1 MSVNRVLFISNL
13 SGNISFSEVSLEILK
28 LLKQNINPQKTD
40 FYIFSIGSIRKFM
53 KYDVPKELD
62 IPQEKVF
69 VINEIKNLNN
79 NPFNL
84 EYYKNC
90 IDGYNTIGEI
100 VKAIQ
105 PNIIFIF
112 NDNMAVNKMT
122 TAIEKIRPKY
132 NGKIITYI
140 PIDLGNFDENTI
152 NTNCDMIFVP
162 TDFTK
167 DILMKYEKNI
177 PIVRLPHFI
186 PLSIFHKIEDKDTIN
201 TIREKYF
208 GKENINKFVIG
219 ALNAN
224 SIRKRWDL
232 LLEAY
237 CKYYLKH
244 QEHQE
249 HQEQEQSSKQGVL
262 LFIKTTK
269 LKGNNPAHGHGR
281 GFDLDELIEQTLAR
295 FNVPKEAVVI
305 TPEKYSQKELN
316 EIYNACDLFV
326 NTTDGEGFGMTPF
339 EAGLAEKVTILPNYS
354 AFESIFEKF
363 EPDDEYQPEFLLP
376 VNLFSAKLI
385 RDNNNISQI
394 LRGNQYYCVYYS
406 CKHYEKSRIFMD
418 NGFLPLSKGVKTIYI
433 SEAGSDIDVIKI
445 NPVNECDLF
454 IHLRTFK
461 KALDLIEN
469 LGRERKLPDE
479 FQILVSCSPNVID
492 EVYETMCT
500 FESKS
505 KEKTFDRKIFVSNK
519 GLIKDYGVKYTPHVG
534 LVQPDDLVEK
544 IDFYQ
549 KNRDILEEDGKKMEK
564 FVKQELSEDI
574 IYEIFTRSLG
584 QLNIYL

>member
-53 KYDVPKELD
+53 KYNVPKELG
-62 IPQEKVF
+62 IPKEKVF

-90 IDGYNTIGEI
+90 IDGYNTIREI

-122 TAIEKIRPKY
+122 TAIENIKPKY

-140 PIDLGNFDENTI
+140 PIDLGNFDEKTI
-152 NTNCDMIFVP
+152 NTNCDLIFVP

-167 DILMKYEKNI
+167 DILMKYEKDI

-186 PLSIFHKIEDKDTIN
+186 PSSIFHKIEDKDKISE
-201 TIREKYF
+201 IREKYF
-208 GKENINKFVIG
+208 GKENVDKFVIG

-237 CKYYLKH
+237 CKYYLK
-244 QEHQE
+244 QQ
-249 HQEQEQSSKQGVL
+249 QSNGPL

-281 GFDLDELIEQTLAR
+281 GFDLDELIEQTLTR
-295 FNVPKEAVVI
+295 YNVPKEAVVI
-305 TPEKYSQKELN
+305 TPEKYSQVELN

-363 EPDDEYQPEFLLP
+363 EPNDEYQPEFLLP
-376 VNLFSAKLI
+376 VNLYSAKLI
-385 RDNNNISQI
+385 RDNNDISQI

-406 CKHYEKSRIFMD
+406 CKHYKQSRIFMD
-418 NGFLPLSKGVKTIYI
+418 NGFLPLSKNIKTIYI
-433 SEAGSDIDVIKI
+433 SEAGSDVDVVKI

-461 KALDLIEN
+461 KALDLIKN
-469 LGRERKLPDE
+469 LSRERKLPDE
-479 FQILVSCSPNVID
+479 FQILVSCSPSVID
-492 EVYETMCT
+492 EVYETMCI

-505 KEKTFDRKIFVSNK
+505 REKSFDRKIFVSNK
-519 GLIKDYGVKYTPHVG
+519 ELIRDYGVKYTPHVG
-534 LVQPDDLVEK
+534 LIQPDDLVEK

-549 KNRDILEEDGKKMEK
+549 KNRDVLEEDGKKMSK
-564 FVKQELSEDI
+564 FVRQELSEDI
-574 IYEIFTRSLG
+574 FYEIFTRSLG